1 MRPFVL
7 MLEHDPSSWR
17 RKIIPDGR
25 AQLTLSGH
33 THKMQ
38 FTLFGWCPMTITGE
52 EVTGWYK
59 EGQQSLF
66 VTAGLGGLIPFR
78 FGATGEIVVLTL
90 RKE

>member
-1 MRPFVL
+1 
-7 MLEHDPSSWR
+7 
-17 RKIIPDGR
+17 
-25 AQLTLSGH
+25 
-33 THKMQ
+33 
-38 FTLFGWCPMTITGE
+38 MTITGE